1 MPNLRKRASWLP
13 RVARAALALLVLT
26 GCKRSSGDEP
36 KDEVIYVKND
46 DPKMSAAIAKAQGSL
61 ETFRAA
67 LAAPPA
73 DAKSFSVKVGF
84 AWGTKGDREH
94 IWLADPKLD
103 ATTVTGTVNNEPVDV
118 TTLKLGQSVRA
129 PLKDV
134 SDWMYVEGGVLRG
147 GYTLRVLLDKMA
159 PEAKQKMLGEM
170 GFRLE

>member
-1 MPNLRKRASWLP
+1 MQRQCSKASWLL
-13 RVARAALALLVLT
+13 LAVLCLPA
-26 GCKRSSGDEP
+26 CKRSGGDEP
-36 KDEVIYVKND
+36 KDEVVYVKGD

-61 ETFRAA
+61 DTFRAA

-84 AWGTKGDREH
+84 AWGTKGEREH
-94 IWLADPKLD
+94 IWLTEPALD
-103 ATTVTGTVNNEPVDV
+103 ATTVTGKINNEPVDV
-118 TTLKLGQSVRA
+118 TNLKLGQSVSA

-147 GYTLRVLLDKMA
+147 GYTLRVLLDKMS
-159 PEAKQKMLGEM
+159 PESKQKMLGEM